1 MVPLVLLV
9 TALLIRRLKAD
20 AEKRHTRAIVKKR
33 LKNLGIYHKPEKD
46 ALEILERHYGKPA

>member
-1 MVPLVLLV
+1 MEKLFWMVPLVLLV

-33 LKNLGIYHKPEKD
+33 LKNLNMYFLKGT
-46 ALEILERHYGKPA
+46 A

>member
-1 MVPLVLLV
+1 MEKLLWMVPLALLV

-33 LKNLGIYHKPEKD
+33 LKNLDMYFSKGTV
-46 ALEILERHYGKPA
+46 